1 MHFYFSIKT
10 TAELLYLAV
19 FLIKTTMTNT
29 KNAMN
34 FGAILGLAL
43 CVLHAVYMN
52 KGLETNFLHSIFS
65 FVTALAFAIWG
76 SIWYRDKQNGGFLSF
91 GQSYLSCLLI
101 TIFSSIIVAFFI
113 YIYLSFFDQSFIDEV
128 LQKTE
133 EEMLNKKMPDDQ
145 IERGME
151 IARTFASPIMM
162 AIMTIVFNLNLLLML
177 FFGLIV
183 SLIIKREN
191 PNFNNFIKENQ

>member
-1 MHFYFSIKT
+1 
-10 TAELLYLAV
+10 
-19 FLIKTTMTNT
+19 
-29 KNAMN
+29 
-34 FGAILGLAL
+34 
-43 CVLHAVYMN
+43 
-52 KGLETNFLHSIFS
+52 
-65 FVTALAFAIWG
+65 
-76 SIWYRDKQNGGFLSF
+76 
-91 GQSYLSCLLI
+91 
-101 TIFSSIIVAFFI
+101 
-113 YIYLSFFDQSFIDEV
+113 
-128 LQKTE
+128 
-133 EEMLNKKMPDDQ
+133 MLNKKMPDDQ

>member
-1 MHFYFSIKT
+1 
-10 TAELLYLAV
+10 
-19 FLIKTTMTNT
+19 MTNT

-43 CVLHAVYMN
+43 CLLRAISMN
-52 KGLETNFLHSIFS
+52 KGLETNFLYSIFS
-65 FVTALAFAIWG
+65 FIAALAIAIWG
-76 SIWYRDKQNGGFLSF
+76 TIWYRDKQNEGFISF
-91 GQSYLSCLLI
+91 SQSYLSCLLI
-101 TIFSSIIVAFFI
+101 TIFSSIILAFFI

-128 LQKTE
+128 LKKTE

-145 IERGME
+145 VEKGME

-162 AIMTIVFNLNLLLML
+162 AIMTIIFNLNLLLML
-177 FFGLIV
+177 FFGLFV
-183 SLIIKREN
+183 SLILKRDN